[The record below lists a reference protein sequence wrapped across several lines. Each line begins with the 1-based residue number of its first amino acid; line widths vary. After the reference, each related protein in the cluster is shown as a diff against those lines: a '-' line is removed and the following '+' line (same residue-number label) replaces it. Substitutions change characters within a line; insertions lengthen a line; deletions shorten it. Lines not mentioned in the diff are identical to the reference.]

1 MKTILESVTSVVK
14 HWWWF
19 VITGLIMLATG
30 IIILLRPV
38 EGYIG
43 LSVLFT
49 VVILSIGFSQ
59 IMFSLT
65 NRKSMRGWGWILVA
79 GILDVAIGVYLVINP
94 LVTMATLPFVMGFWL
109 IFRATFLIGSAF
121 ELKEEGIKEWWWLLL
136 GGSAGVVFGF
146 LVLIFPAAG
155 VLGIIVYTATAF
167 LITGA
172 FNVYFALQLKRVKP
186 IVKEILI

>member
-59 IMFSLT
+59 IIFSLT

-79 GILDVAIGVYLVINP
+79 GILDVAIGVYLVMNP
-94 LVTMATLPFVMGFWL
+94 LITMATLPFVMGFWL

-121 ELKEEGIKEWWWLLL
+121 ELKEEGIRQWWWLLL

-155 VLGIIVYTATAF
+155 VVGIIVYTSVAF

-172 FNVYFALQLKRVKP
+172 FNVYFAVQLKKVKP
-186 IVKEILI
+186 IVKAVLV